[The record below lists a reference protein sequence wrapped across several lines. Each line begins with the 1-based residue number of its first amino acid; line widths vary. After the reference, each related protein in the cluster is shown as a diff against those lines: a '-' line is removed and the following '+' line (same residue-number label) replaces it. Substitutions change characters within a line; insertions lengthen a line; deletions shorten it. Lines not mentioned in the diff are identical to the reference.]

1 MKFALELEV
10 PDEQAA
16 AALQWLQSI
25 PDGLVAKFR
34 GKQNLP
40 GEIALLERNEAGEE
54 LTEAEQNRLLHE
66 VFGAWKSEE
75 SGEEMV
81 RRIYADR
88 QDQSREVDL

>member
-16 AALQWLQSI
+16 AALHWLQSI
-25 PDGLVAKFR
+25 PQGLVAKFR
-34 GKQNLP
+34 GNQRLP
-40 GEIALLERNEAGEE
+40 GEVALPEMGDSEDLS
-54 LTEAEQNRLLHE
+54 EAEQNRLLHE
-66 VFGAWKSEE
+66 VFGSWQSEE

-88 QDQSREVDL
+88 QDQPRDVDL

>member
-16 AALQWLQSI
+16 AALHWLQSI
-25 PDGLVAKFR
+25 PKGLVAKFR
-34 GKQNLP
+34 GKQRLP
-40 GEIALLERNEAGEE
+40 GEVE
-54 LTEAEQNRLLHE
+54 LPEMGDSEDLSEAEQRRLLHE
-66 VFGAWKSEE
+66 VFGSWKSEE

-88 QDQSREVDL
+88 QDQPREVDL

>member
-16 AALQWLQSI
+16 AALHWLQSI
-25 PDGLVAKFR
+25 PQGLVVKFR
-34 GKQNLP
+34 GKQRLP
-40 GEIALLERNEAGEE
+40 SEVALPEAGGSED
-54 LTEAEQNRLLHE
+54 LSEAEQNRLLHE
-66 VFGAWKSEE
+66 VFGSWKSEE

-88 QDQSREVDL
+88 QDQPREVDL